1 MPTIRT
7 LESNVAGGVFVYVER
22 SKEIAK
28 LFASLVKAQ
37 GEFEE
42 VRKNR
47 TGQYGQYADLAS
59 LRKAT
64 TSSLAN
70 NGLAVFQ
77 TFHLVNDE
85 MILNTTLAHSSG
97 EYMST
102 QVPIKA
108 ASNPQQTT
116 ATVTYYR
123 RMSYSAMLCLASEED
138 DDGEGAADA
147 AASAAGASKKDLLE
161 RARKSLVVAE
171 SDAVIVKVLQA
182 VEQYETDGTMP
193 AGATDQMRKVAELR
207 RAQLKGVPK

>member
-47 TGQYGQYADLAS
+47 TGQYGEYADLAS

-64 TSSLAN
+64 KAALAN

-97 EYMST
+97 EYMSS

-123 RMSYSAMLCLASEED
+123 RMSYN
-138 DDGEGAADA
+138 
-147 AASAAGASKKDLLE
+147 
-161 RARKSLVVAE
+161 
-171 SDAVIVKVLQA
+171 AVPRVR
-182 VEQYETDGTMP
+182 G
-193 AGATDQMRKVAELR
+193 G
-207 RAQLKGVPK
+207 

>member
-7 LESNVAGGVFVYVER
+7 LESNVSAGVFVYVER
-22 SKEIAK
+22 SKEVAK

-37 GEFEE
+37 GEFDE

-47 TGQYGQYADLAS
+47 TGQYGEYADLAS
-59 LRKAT
+59 LRRATKAA
-64 TSSLAN
+64 LAA
-70 NGLAVFQ
+70 NGLAMFQ

-97 EYMST
+97 EYMSS

-108 ASNPQQTT
+108 NSNPQQTT

-123 RMSYSAMLCLASEED
+123 RMAYSAMLCLASEED

-147 AASAAGASKKDLLE
+147 AASSESASKQDLLE

-182 VEQYETDGTMP
+182 VEQYESDGTMP
-193 AGATDQMRKVAELR
+193 AGATDKMRKVAEIR
-207 RAQLKGVPK
+207 RAQLRGGAK